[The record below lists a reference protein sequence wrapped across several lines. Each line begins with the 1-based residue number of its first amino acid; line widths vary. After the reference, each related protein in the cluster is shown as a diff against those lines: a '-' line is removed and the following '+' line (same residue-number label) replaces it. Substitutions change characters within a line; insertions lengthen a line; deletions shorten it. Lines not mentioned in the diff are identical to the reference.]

1 MRQKIQVI
9 NQVLEV
15 LKAKQSEIF
24 FLLRSL
30 EDTAM
35 RNHAES
41 DGTFNLS
48 KGGREEV
55 GERDAPAAKNLQ

>member
-41 DGTFNLS
+41 DGTFNLL
-48 KGGREEV
+48 GGREQV